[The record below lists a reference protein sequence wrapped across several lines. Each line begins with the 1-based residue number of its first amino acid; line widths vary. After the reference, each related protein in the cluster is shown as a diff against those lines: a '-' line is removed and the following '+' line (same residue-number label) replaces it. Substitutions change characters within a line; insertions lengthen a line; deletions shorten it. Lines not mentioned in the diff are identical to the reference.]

1 MGEKTESGKARQC
14 LSLEVF
20 HPFGYGS
27 RIRRSTHRSSRRV
40 KEQFIEGLRGV
51 VERMKRTEI
60 TLRQAPGFE

>member
-1 MGEKTESGKARQC
+1 MSE
-14 LSLEVF
+14 L
-20 HPFGYGS
+20 GS
-27 RIRRSTHRSSRRV
+27 FPPIRIWVPDSPQYTPQQPKS